1 MTVVDRRATLGAL
14 LAVGVGGGA
23 AAAAATSPVI
33 KAVPGEPVLGLASYD
48 LKTLGYVVEEYFLSG
63 SAQSY
68 RLLGA
73 ASADGRWDAT
83 PATSADYVTRVVVA
97 RPADPRR
104 FNGTAVAEWLNVTG
118 GLDAAPDWSYTHREL
133 LRSGY
138 AYVGVSAQKVGVEGG
153 PSMGGQGLGLKRMKP
168 DRYGGLS
175 HPGDTFAFDIYSQA
189 GRAIRDGKVL
199 GSLRAR
205 RVLAIGE
212 SQSAIFL
219 TTYVNA
225 IDPLARV
232 YDGFFVHSRFGSA
245 PLPEGAAMRGGA
257 GPRAPDGVKF
267 RPDLRVPVMTLI
279 TETDLIGTGLSGY
292 WAASQ
297 DDTGKLRIWEI
308 PGAAHAD
315 VYVFQVAGN
324 DSGVTPIDKL
334 AALWTPSATTI
345 VGKLAKPMNAA
356 PQHLYV
362 AQAALS
368 ALEAWVRTGRAPPK
382 APRLT
387 LASGPAGAPPQLA
400 LDELGN
406 AEGGIRTP
414 WVDAPVARLSGFGNA
429 GSPFAGLLGV
439 TEAFDAPTLK
449 RLYPGG
455 KAEYLRKF
463 DASLARAVAAG
474 FILPDDRAEARA
486 LAAAMFP
493 GGGA

>member
-1 MTVVDRRATLGAL
+1 MTGVHRRTALGAL
-14 LAVGVGGGA
+14 CALGFGGPGA
-23 AAAAATSPVI
+23 AAAALPAI
-33 KAVPGEPVLGLASYD
+33 KAVAGEPILGLASYD
-48 LKTLGYVVEEYFLSG
+48 LKALGYVVEEYFLSG
-63 SAQSY
+63 AAQSY
-68 RLLGA
+68 RLRGA
-73 ASADGRWDAT
+73 ATADGRWRAE
-83 PATSADYVTRVVVA
+83 PAASADYVTRIVVV

-153 PSMGGQGLGLKRMKP
+153 PSMGGPGLGLKRMKP
-168 DRYGGLS
+168 DRYGALS

-189 GRAIRDGKVL
+189 GRAIRHGKVL
-199 GSLRAR
+199 GPLVPK

-219 TTYVNA
+219 TTYINA
-225 IDPLARV
+225 IDPLAKV
-232 YDGFFVHSRFGSA
+232 YDGFFVHSRFGSS
-245 PLPEGAAMRGGA
+245 PLPEGAAMRNGP

-267 RPDLRVPVMTLI
+267 RSDLRVPVMTVI

-292 WAASQ
+292 WTAAQ
-297 DDTGKLRIWEI
+297 PDGAKLRIWEI

-315 VYVFQVAGN
+315 AYVFQVAGN
-324 DSGVTPIDKL
+324 DSGATPIERL

-356 PQHLYV
+356 PQHHYV
-362 AQAALS
+362 AQAALA
-368 ALEAWVRTGRAPPK
+368 ALEAWVRSGRAPPR
-382 APRLT
+382 APRLE
-387 LASGPAGAPPQLA
+387 LAPGGPGAAPKLV

-406 AEGGIRTP
+406 AKGGIRTP
-414 WVDAPVARLSGFGNA
+414 WVDAPLARLSGFGNS
-429 GSPFAGLLGV
+429 GGPFAGLLGV
-439 TEAFDAPTLK
+439 TEAFDAATLK

-455 KAEYLRKF
+455 KADYLRRF
-463 DASLARAVAAG
+463 DASLARAAAAG
-474 FILPDDRAEARA
+474 FVLAADRAEARA

-493 GGGA
+493 G